1 MIRKAVSIAF
11 FVLLLTSVS
20 FSQPW
25 HYDFPETTK
34 TISSSSSI
42 TFLPVPPS
50 GTAKVR
56 VGSGGGNISIQQSPS
71 IFDIS
76 SYLRM
81 SASTGGSVNKFAIYN
96 YTAGKVFT
104 MKFKLRL
111 GAIDGSVPPTS
122 NGMWSFF
129 AGDGNSYINDVAFSG
144 GESFLG
150 IQFVFGNGGAIT
162 VNLRINA
169 SWVQLGTASSIF
181 QQGSNYTVEIYGNNS
196 STTQSYT
203 NDGPQSVAANKWD
216 LFVNGALVGND
227 LGKAALPGN
236 TNIDSWMFYGESST
250 GNVANIFLDDID
262 YTNSISENPLPV
274 NLSSFNMITS
284 GRNVILNWSTSAELN
299 NAGFEIERKSSA
311 SGANNEWEQIGF
323 VKGSGTVNISKEYV
337 FEDRGLKTGEYSY
350 RLKQI
355 DFNGNYEY
363 FEPQNTAIVK
373 IHKPSEFA
381 IQQNYPNP
389 SNPESK
395 IDFNLPLDGKV
406 SLKVYDVSGK
416 ETAVLIDGYRTADF
430 YSVRFDGSNFPSGVY
445 FYKIIAESGTERF
458 TKTLKMILVK

>member
-11 FVLLLTSVS
+11 FVLLFTSVS

-25 HYDFPETTK
+25 HYDLGDSTRSFSTASTV
-34 TISSSSSI
+34 SV
-42 TFLPVPPS
+42 TFMPIAPS
-50 GTAKVR
+50 GTAR
-56 VGSGGGNISIQQSPS
+56 IRIG
-71 IFDIS
+71 
-76 SYLRM
+76 
-81 SASTGGSVNKFAIYN
+81 STGGSFNLQKSSPPEFGSDSYLRITAPTTSSVNKFSVYD
-96 YTAGKVFT
+96 YTAGKLLT
-104 MKFKLRL
+104 MKFKLRF
-111 GAIDGSVPPTS
+111 GGTDGGSLTTS
-122 NGMWSFF
+122 NGTWSFF
-129 AGDGNSYINDVAFSG
+129 AGNGNCFADNSG
-144 GESFLG
+144 FTNADCFLG
-150 IQFVFGNGGAIT
+150 IQFVFGNSGAIT
-162 VNLRINA
+162 INTRSGT
-169 SWVQLGTASSIF
+169 SWPILGTPGSVI
-181 QQGSNYTVEIYGNNS
+181 QQGMNYDVEIYANNS
-196 STTQSYT
+196 STAQSYT
-203 NDGPQSVAANKWD
+203 HGGPQTVAPNKWD
-216 LFVNGALVGND
+216 FWVNGALVGD
-227 LGKAALPGN
+227 ELGKGALPGN
-236 TNIDSWMFYGESST
+236 TNIDSWMFYGELST

-284 GRNVILNWSTSAELN
+284 GRNVILNWSTSTEVN
-299 NAGFEIERKSSA
+299 NSGFEIERKSSA

-363 FEPQNTAIVK
+363 FEPQNNSTVK

-395 IDFNLPLDGKV
+395 IDFNLPFDGKV

-416 ETAVLIDGYRTADF
+416 ETAVLIDGYHIADF
-430 YSVRFDGSNFPSGVY
+430 YSVRFDGSNLPSGVY
-445 FYKIIAESGTERF
+445 FYRIIAESGTERF
-458 TKTLKMILVK
+458 TKTLKM